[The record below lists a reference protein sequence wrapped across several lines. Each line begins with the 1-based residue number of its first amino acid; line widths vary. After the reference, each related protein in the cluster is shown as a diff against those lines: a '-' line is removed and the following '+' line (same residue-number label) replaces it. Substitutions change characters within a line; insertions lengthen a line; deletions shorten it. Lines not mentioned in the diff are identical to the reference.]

1 MNCSICLICFHFLS
15 SADCAPYVRVSYN
28 PMCTATIFILLIYFP
43 MLFCNK
49 HFSFSYVI
57 SFLCAHD
64 FFIFLFLLFLVT
76 SFLQCSLTCPCVL
89 LNCCSVLVGSFEQTD
104 HRLLVV
110 SIVWLPISP
119 VYLKHFVGNCELFC
133 ISIPHAKA
141 ISMVFVVLYF
151 LSLSREERKRG
162 RARKRG
168 S

>member
-1 MNCSICLICFHFLS
+1 MNCSFCLICFHFLS

-28 PMCTATIFILLIYFP
+28 PMCTATIFILLIYVP

-64 FFIFLFLLFLVT
+64 FFYIFILVIFGHILFTMFTYMPVCVTQLLL
-76 SFLQCSLTCPCVL
+76 SSSWLI
-89 LNCCSVLVGSFEQTD
+89 EQTD

-119 VYLKHFVGNCELFC
+119 VYLKHFVENCELFC
-133 ISIPHAKA
+133 ISIPHAKT
-141 ISMVFVVLYF
+141 ISIVFVRRCYI
-151 LSLSREERKRG
+151 SCH
-162 RARKRG
+162 
-168 S
+168 